1 MRWAVLDGVCACV
14 CVTHVVY
21 SRGPSSPGYTCT
33 PRHRHCSRPR
43 CDSYTCGYSWA
54 PTDQGDRLKD
64 KDNNHS
70 RRERHNNSLLA
81 SGYSLK
87 YIISYTSAVPQPIAW
102 GRCHSTLKDVYS
114 THYTEWGLKAARC
127 VNYLANQ

>member
-1 MRWAVLDGVCACV
+1 MRWAVLDGVCTCV

-43 CDSYTCGYSWA
+43 CDSYMCGYSWA
-54 PTDQGDRLKD
+54 PTDQGDKLKD

-70 RRERHNNSLLA
+70 MSLGTMLQYTKRCLQNTLYRVGNESSKT
-81 SGYSLK
+81 SGFTSSLC
-87 YIISYTSAVPQPIAW
+87 S
-102 GRCHSTLKDVYS
+102 
-114 THYTEWGLKAARC
+114 
-127 VNYLANQ
+127 N